1 MARCGDTYARQASSL
16 PLMPDITIFH
26 VEPRKVICACPCGS
40 ISIYIYIYTYM
51 DVRMDMKESVCMCK
65 GERDR
70 GKTEKL
76 TSHRPVD

>member
-16 PLMPDITIFH
+16 DARDYN
-26 VEPRKVICACPCGS
+26 VPRGTQKSDLCSPMRIH
-40 ISIYIYIYTYM
+40 IYLYIYMYM

-65 GERDR
+65 GEREK